1 MADKRASQLSS
12 VKPGSVPLFI
22 SIISVFWIATAI
34 KLSFVHQE
42 TKNLTDDLGIVK
54 SSTIPLTTWEKQNRE
69 DEEEED
75 DDEDDDDE
83 DDDDVDA
90 ESHVMDTSF
99 TSAGTM
105 EGGKGWEAVDS
116 TVLFWLRSL
125 YAV

>member
-1 MADKRASQLSS
+1 M
-12 VKPGSVPLFI
+12 
-22 SIISVFWIATAI
+22 
-34 KLSFVHQE
+34 SFVHQE

-116 TVLFWLRSL
+116 TVLF
-125 YAV
+125 